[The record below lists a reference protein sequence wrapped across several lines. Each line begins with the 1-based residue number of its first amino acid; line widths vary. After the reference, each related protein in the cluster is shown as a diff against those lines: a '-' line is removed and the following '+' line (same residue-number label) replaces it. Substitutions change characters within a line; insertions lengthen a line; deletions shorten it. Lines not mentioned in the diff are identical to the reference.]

1 MYFFGRRNIS
11 AVKQLY
17 KKGDNIS
24 MTNYRA
30 TSLLFFF
37 WNLSESNVQLV
48 KPLPV

>member
-37 WNLSESNVQLV
+37 LKSKRKQRTVG
-48 KPLPV
+48 